1 VVDDTKRSKGLGRE
15 NVIGI
20 PSQELFAHHIAAP
33 IKTPNAQSVKECIAV
48 YRRPKTIEKV

>member
-1 VVDDTKRSKGLGRE
+1 VDDTKRSKGLGRE

-33 IKTPNAQSVKECIAV
+33 IKTPNTQSVKECIAV
-48 YRRPKTIEKV
+48 YRRPKTIERV